1 MADKVIGKI
10 VVASGEV
17 LIHRD
22 GKTITA
28 SVGTELLQGDMI
40 STSSDGKAGIAM
52 IDDSRFSLGA
62 KASMKLD
69 ELTFN
74 DTTKT
79 GTMTTSVVK
88 GAFMFVT
95 GSIAKSPGDKA
106 TMKVRTSTAT
116 IAVRGTE
123 VVGDVQSN
131 GTESKFTLLPNA
143 DGHESF
149 AQIENAG
156 GVIVINQPNQTVN
169 VTGFFAPP
177 SEPYQMSPS
186 AVAQTFGQT
195 LLTMN
200 QLSLAMGL
208 PVSVNQATYT
218 PPTYVAPTQIQND
231 TAAKTASLLESGN
244 PSIDQLLTKIEASKT
259 KSENLTIERSNA
271 QAIDQQQ
278 TVFNAVRQLSLSEL
292 IAIRSSVNSGYVFAE
307 TKVVTTIGGNIV
319 TFYAPSFAALQ
330 LNIPPSAAADI
341 AAATEIQLTPTR
353 GNVLTNDTDPD
364 AFPNALSVLA
374 YNSSNMNNT
383 PGALGSI
390 VSGQFGS
397 LSIASSGSY
406 TYVIDTGKAQV
417 YNSSV
422 TGVVNDVF
430 NYTISDG
437 SANARRHGSRRA
449 RAARRRH
456 GCHARLV
463 GKHFIGEL
471 RSRSAHGRDE
481 EDPGERSAH

>member
-10 VVASGEV
+10 AVASGEV

-22 GKTITA
+22 GKTIVA
-28 SVGTELLQGDMI
+28 KVGTELLQGDMI
-40 STSSDGKAGIAM
+40 STSGDGKAGIAM

-123 VVGDVQSN
+123 VVGEVDS
-131 GTESKFTLLPNA
+131 GLDGSKFTLLPNA

-200 QLSLAMGL
+200 QLSQVMGL
-208 PVSVNQATYT
+208 PTSVNQATYT

-231 TAAKTASLLESGN
+231 TVAKPASLLESGN
-244 PSIDQLLTKIEASKT
+244 PSIDQLLSKIEASKT

-374 YNSSNMNNT
+374 YN
-383 PGALGSI
+383 
-390 VSGQFGS
+390 
-397 LSIASSGSY
+397 
-406 TYVIDTGKAQV
+406 
-417 YNSSV
+417 
-422 TGVVNDVF
+422 
-430 NYTISDG
+430 
-437 SANARRHGSRRA
+437 
-449 RAARRRH
+449 
-456 GCHARLV
+456 
-463 GKHFIGEL
+463 
-471 RSRSAHGRDE
+471 
-481 EDPGERSAH
+481 